1 MTEIDPFATQFDAAG
16 SVAAELAASG
26 FEDAT
31 EIGRGGFG
39 VVYRC
44 AQPLL
49 DRIVA
54 LKVLTADLDEENR
67 ARFFREQKAAGR
79 LTGHPNIVNVFQT
92 SVTGSGRPFIV
103 MPYYA
108 QDSLETRIRQ
118 HGPLPLGEALRLGVK
133 IAGALESA
141 HRLGILHRD
150 VKPGNILLTDYGEPA
165 LSDFGIAHF
174 AGGFETGTGIVT
186 GSPAFIAPEVVAG
199 EPASAAA
206 DVYGL
211 GSTLFATLTGHAAF
225 ERRSGERLVAQFL
238 RVTSEPVPN
247 PREFGIPD
255 DVSGIIERAMSGN
268 PRTRPSAEELGQL
281 LRESQRRHGLPVDE
295 MSLYSEPARAHSVPQ
310 ATLAVQ
316 STDEN
321 EYGNT
326 SIPPTTDRT
335 GGLPLDLTSFVDRRT
350 ELATAKNLLT
360 TARLVTLT
368 GIGGVGK
375 TRLALRIAAK
385 TQHSFADGVQLV
397 ELAELQEASL
407 LPAVVARTLGI
418 QDRSAKP
425 VQEMVAEFLAQREML
440 LVLDNCEQV
449 VGAAAQLSE
458 FLLRGCPDV
467 KILATSREP
476 LGIGGESVLLVPPL
490 PVPDPDNLP
499 KGTPSNDAVR
509 LFVDR
514 GTAVIPGFELT
525 EDNKEAIASICRKL
539 DGLPLPIELAA
550 ARLRAMSPEQ
560 ILQRLTER
568 YALLTSGSRDAP
580 SRQQTLRMC
589 VDWSYDLCTPVE
601 QAMWARLS
609 VFSGGFELNAAEKI
623 CGQGMSA
630 TEVLDAV
637 TFLADKSILIRE
649 VSGNTV
655 RFRML
660 ETLRDYGRQKAQES
674 GEHEY
679 TELRRRHRDWC
690 ESLAIAADTEWISPR
705 QIELITT
712 IAREKPN
719 LREALEF
726 CLSDSPEIGTRITAA
741 LFSYWLSRGA
751 LTEGRQWLDRFRD
764 YRVGPPTI
772 ERARAIHT
780 GTTLAALQGDLATA
794 GNLVEEGRNL
804 ASHSS
809 DPRVQAYIHHAE
821 GYLALFNE
829 DLAGSCVHFEKAAQ
843 LFAEQ
848 KNLHFQV
855 TAMLTLGAVLELLND
870 TEQAAGYNERVLA
883 ITVEHGETVYR
894 SYVLWTLAVA
904 AWKTGDRDR
913 ASRLLKQAL
922 RLGRN
927 INDRL
932 NAAMCLQGLSW
943 LAVDDKSPRR
953 AAMLMGAAEAASRS
967 VGGASVVVPSMAMF
981 QDASERMARLSLGE
995 STFNEIHDRG
1005 AALRFHDAVDYALG
1019 DERSNPRSSTTGPST
1034 KPTKREIEVAALV
1047 ADGLTNKEIAARLV
1061 ISPRTAQGHVEHLLV
1076 KLGFTSRTQVAAW
1089 FAESKGDRSEPR

>member
-1 MTEIDPFATQFDAAG
+1 MTDIDPFATQFDATG
-16 SVAAELAASG
+16 SVAAELSASG

-44 AQPLL
+44 AQPAL

-67 ARFFREQKAAGR
+67 ARFFREQRAAGR

-92 SVTGSGRPFIV
+92 SVTDSGRPFIV

-108 QDSLETRIRQ
+108 QDSLDTRIRR
-118 HGPLPLGEALRLGVK
+118 HGPLPLGDALHLGVK

-186 GSPAFIAPEVVAG
+186 GSPAFIAPEIVSG
-199 EPASAAA
+199 EPPSSAA

-211 GSTLFATLTGHAAF
+211 GSTLFAALTGHAAF

-255 DVSGIIERAMSGN
+255 DVGALIERAMSAN
-268 PRTRPSAEELGQL
+268 PETRPSSQELGQQ
-281 LRESQRRHGLPVDE
+281 LREAQRRHGLPLDE
-295 MSLYSEPARAHSVPQ
+295 MSLYSEPARTQSVTSPTAQGHPQ
-310 ATLAVQ
+310 
-316 STDEN
+316 N
-321 EYGNT
+321 EDPEE
-326 SIPPTTDRT
+326 SIPPPTDRT
-335 GGLPLDLTSFVDRRT
+335 GGLPLELTSFVDRRT

-375 TRLALRIAAK
+375 TRLAFRIAAK
-385 TQHSFADGVQLV
+385 TQHSFADGVRLV
-397 ELAELQEASL
+397 ELAELQEQSL
-407 LPAVVARTLGI
+407 LPGVVARTLGI

-425 VQEMVAEFLAQREML
+425 VREMVAEFLAQRELL

-449 VGAAAQLSE
+449 VTAAAQLSE
-458 FLLRGCPDV
+458 FLLRACPDL

-476 LGIGGESVLLVPPL
+476 LGVGGESILLVPPL

-499 KGTPSNDAVR
+499 TGAPSNDAVR

-514 GTAVIPGFELT
+514 ATGVVPGFELAQ
-525 EDNKEAIASICRKL
+525 DNKVAIASICRQL

-550 ARLRAMSPEQ
+550 ARLRAMSPTQ
-560 ILQRLTER
+560 ILQRLSER

-589 VDWSYDLCTPVE
+589 IDWSYDLCTPME
-601 QAMWARLS
+601 QAAWAQLS
-609 VFSGGFELNAAEKI
+609 VFSGGFELKAAEQI
-623 CGQGMSA
+623 CGGHL
-630 TEVLDAV
+630 TPTDVLDAV
-637 TFLADKSILIRE
+637 TFLVDKSILIRE
-649 VSGNTV
+649 VSGNAV

-660 ETLRDYGRQKAQES
+660 ETIRDYGRQKAQET

-690 ESLAIAADTEWISPR
+690 ESLALAADTDWISPR
-705 QIELITT
+705 QIELINT
-712 IAREKPN
+712 IAQEKSN

-726 CLSDSPEIGTRITAA
+726 CVADSPEIGTRITTA

-751 LTEGRQWLDRFRD
+751 ITEGRQWLRRFSE
-764 YRVGPPTI
+764 YRIGPPTI
-772 ERARAIHT
+772 ERARAIHA
-780 GTTLAALQGDLATA
+780 GSLLSAVQGDIQTSEA
-794 GNLVEEGRNL
+794 LVKEGRVL
-804 ASHSS
+804 AGQST
-809 DPRVQAYIHHAE
+809 DPLINAYLHHAE

-829 DLAGSCVHFEKAAQ
+829 DLAESCVHLEKAAQ
-843 LFAEQ
+843 LFTEQ
-848 KNLHFQV
+848 ENLPFQV
-855 TAMLTLGAVLELLND
+855 TAMLTLGMTLELMND
-870 TEQAAGYNERVLA
+870 TGRAIEYNERALA
-883 ITVEHGETVYR
+883 ITEEHGETVYR

-904 AWKTGDRDR
+904 AWKHGDGDR
-913 ASRLLKQAL
+913 ASLLLKQAL

-927 INDRL
+927 LNDRL
-932 NAAMCLQGLSW
+932 NTSVCLQALSW
-943 LAVDDKSPRR
+943 VAIDSKDARR
-953 AAMLMGAAEAASRS
+953 AAMLMGAAEKASRS
-967 VGGASVVVPSMAMF
+967 VGGSSVVVPSMAVF
-981 QDASERMARLSLGE
+981 QDDCERKVRLALDE
-995 STFNEIHDRG
+995 WAFNEARSKG
-1005 AALRFHDAVDYALG
+1005 AALRFSDAVDYALG
-1019 DERSNPRSSTTGPST
+1019 EKRTSPKSSGTGPSSR
-1034 KPTKREIEVAALV
+1034 PTKRELEVAALV

-1076 KLGFTSRTQVAAW
+1076 KLGFTSRAQVAAW
-1089 FAESKGDRSEPR
+1089 FAESKSDRMEQK